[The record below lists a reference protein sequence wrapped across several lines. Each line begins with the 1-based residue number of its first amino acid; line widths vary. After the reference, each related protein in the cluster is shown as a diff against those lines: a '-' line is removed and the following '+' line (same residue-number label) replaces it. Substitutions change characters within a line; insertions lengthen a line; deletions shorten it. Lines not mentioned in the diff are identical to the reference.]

1 MAEAPTTKDKLLLMN
16 YQLELDRQQRTNAV
30 LLSKLKVERVNRK
43 RNIEIE
49 QKRRKKKRSIW
60 VRQWLT
66 RRQELGQYTR
76 LMNVSSSS
84 SSDED
89 TFFLL
94 LFAFLD
100 ITGTLLALLLPL
112 FFAGM
117 MIARWQLQNYVDV
130 APSKARSQVKFTP
143 KTVGLYTFRSV
154 RDASGTQPG

>member
-112 FFAGM
+112 FSLA
-117 MIARWQLQNYVDV
+117 
-130 APSKARSQVKFTP
+130 
-143 KTVGLYTFRSV
+143 
-154 RDASGTQPG
+154 